1 MACSYHYGTARSPTD
16 YKAATCR
23 SRQCGG
29 LRDADALG
37 ETGLAVFAGQ
47 QDRAAGP
54 HPLGKLPDPRR
65 TEAGAMA
72 DQQRNH
78 RRHARALYQKARPLE
93 HMTYRH
99 ACSSTDEQTAAWQ
112 LTAWKGRMQ
121 TVFQTMLGS
130 DKSRG

>member
-1 MACSYHYGTARSPTD
+1 MACSYHYGTAQSPTD

-37 ETGLAVFAGQ
+37 ETGLAVLAGQ

-54 HPLGKLPDPRR
+54 NTLGKLPDPRR

-78 RRHARALYQKARPLE
+78 RCHARALHQKARPLE
-93 HMTYRH
+93 HMAYGYADR
-99 ACSSTDEQTAAWQ
+99 
-112 LTAWKGRMQ
+112 
-121 TVFQTMLGS
+121 
-130 DKSRG
+130 KS